1 MKRIAFLLL
10 SAWIAA
16 ACGEESE
23 VFYSVEYPLVR
34 VDAAVAL
41 IQEAAAAPAGADPA
55 DNPQPGADPS
65 EWKQRIEA
73 EVLERAPVA
82 AGGSYRLEFTRFD
95 GGTLIVLPTAEAEP
109 VAGQFNKTPG
119 SIDLQLLYGGTDSR
133 CTLKAYFVEEEPYTV
148 ISFDLTEEY
157 RTLYPEAPIESVT
170 RLEYTTQPY

>member
-41 IQEAAAAPAGADPA
+41 VQAAAAPAEADPA
-55 DNPQPGADPS
+55 DDPQPVPDPS
-65 EWKQRIEA
+65 GWKQQIET
-73 EVLERAPVA
+73 EVLNRAPVA

-109 VAGQFNKTPG
+109 TVGQFNKTPG
-119 SIDLQLLYGGTDSR
+119 SIDLQLLYGGIDTR
-133 CTLKAYFVEEEPYTV
+133 CTLKAYFVEQVPYTV